1 MNKSTML
8 KKKNI
13 AKRFS
18 LTMKAEGNRE
28 VLGDLLRLTMKS
40 G

>member
-1 MNKSTML
+1 MNKSTMV

-18 LTMKAEGNRE
+18 LTMVEGNRE
-28 VLGDLLRLTMKS
+28 VLGDFLRLTMES

>member
-1 MNKSTML
+1 M

-18 LTMKAEGNRE
+18 LTMAEGNRE
-28 VLGDLLRLTMKS
+28 VLGDLLRLAMKS